1 MQKNACAALA
11 TALLLGSFSIPSLAS
26 GTEQLA
32 SFLKGTHSA
41 SGSFS
46 QVTADRKGKTG
57 QAMSGVFKFQRP
69 GKFVWNYEKPYEQGI
84 YCNGRTI
91 SVWDPD
97 LRQVTVKAIAS
108 SMPSSPAAILFGNN
122 DFRRDFTVKDAG
134 TKDGLEWIDAVPKLH
149 DTSFTDIRIGFRD
162 GLPAAMTLKDSFGQ
176 TITLHMSDM
185 KKNPS
190 ISSSAFEFRPRKGRK
205 FSVSKSAVFH
215 ENPRNIL
222 IIKES

>member
-57 QAMSGVFKFQRP
+57 QVMSGVFKFQRP

-190 ISSSAFEFRPRKGRK
+190 ISSSAFEFRPPKG
-205 FSVSKSAVFH
+205 A
-215 ENPRNIL
+215 EIL
-222 IIKES
+222 RQ

>member
-57 QAMSGVFKFQRP
+57 Q
-69 GKFVWNYEKPYEQGI
+69 FVWNYEKPYEQGI

-190 ISSSAFEFRPRKGRK
+190 ISSSAFEFRPPKG
-205 FSVSKSAVFH
+205 A
-215 ENPRNIL
+215 EIL
-222 IIKES
+222 RQ

>member
-1 MQKNACAALA
+1 MQKKACAALA
-11 TALLLGSFSIPSLAS
+11 SALLLGSFSIPSLAS

-32 SFLKGTHSA
+32 AFLKGTHSA

-46 QVTADRKGKTG
+46 QVT
-57 QAMSGVFKFQRP
+57 
-69 GKFVWNYEKPYEQGI
+69 
-84 YCNGRTI
+84 
-91 SVWDPD
+91 
-97 LRQVTVKAIAS
+97 
-108 SMPSSPAAILFGNN
+108 SSPAAILFGNN

-190 ISSSAFEFRPRKGRK
+190 ISSSAFEFRPPKG
-205 FSVSKSAVFH
+205 A
-215 ENPRNIL
+215 EIL
-222 IIKES
+222 RQ

>member
-1 MQKNACAALA
+1 MCGQLA

-190 ISSSAFEFRPRKGRK
+190 ISSSAFEFRPPKGAANSP
-205 FSVSKSAVFH
+205 SVKAQFFTRI
-215 ENPRNIL
+215 PAIFL
-222 IIKES
+222 

>member
-1 MQKNACAALA
+1 MKALRA
-11 TALLLGSFSIPSLAS
+11 GHLLQRPDDFCLGSGSET
-26 GTEQLA
+26 GNGEGNC
-32 SFLKGTHSA
+32 FLHAFKPGCHS
-41 SGSFS
+41 
-46 QVTADRKGKTG
+46 
-57 QAMSGVFKFQRP
+57 
-69 GKFVWNYEKPYEQGI
+69 
-84 YCNGRTI
+84 
-91 SVWDPD
+91 
-97 LRQVTVKAIAS
+97 
-108 SMPSSPAAILFGNN
+108 FGNN

-185 KKNPS
+185 KR
-190 ISSSAFEFRPRKGRK
+190 ILQSAAQRLNSVLRKGRK

>member
-1 MQKNACAALA
+1 MCGACHRIASRQFFHSFACLRNGAARVVPERDSFGERI
-11 TALLLGSFSIPSLAS
+11 LLPGDRGPEGKDRTGHVRGIQIPETGKVCL
-26 GTEQLA
+26 EL
-32 SFLKGTHSA
+32 
-41 SGSFS
+41 
-46 QVTADRKGKTG
+46 RK
-57 QAMSGVFKFQRP
+57 A
-69 GKFVWNYEKPYEQGI
+69 YEQGI

-190 ISSSAFEFRPRKGRK
+190 ISSSAFEFRPPKG
-205 FSVSKSAVFH
+205 A
-215 ENPRNIL
+215 EIL
-222 IIKES
+222 RQ

>member
-1 MQKNACAALA
+1 M
-11 TALLLGSFSIPSLAS
+11 I
-26 GTEQLA
+26 GTEPDAKKSVCGACLRIA
-32 SFLKGTHSA
+32 SRKFFY
-41 SGSFS
+41 SFAGLRNGAACG
-46 QVTADRKGKTG
+46 VPEGDAFRERFFFPGDRRPEGKDRADHVRGIQIPET
-57 QAMSGVFKFQRP
+57 VNVCLEF
-69 GKFVWNYEKPYEQGI
+69 YEQGI

-190 ISSSAFEFRPRKGRK
+190 ISSSAFEFRPPKG
-205 FSVSKSAVFH
+205 A
-215 ENPRNIL
+215 EIL
-222 IIKES
+222 RQ

>member
-1 MQKNACAALA
+1 
-11 TALLLGSFSIPSLAS
+11 
-26 GTEQLA
+26 
-32 SFLKGTHSA
+32 
-41 SGSFS
+41 
-46 QVTADRKGKTG
+46 
-57 QAMSGVFKFQRP
+57 MSGVFKFQRP

-190 ISSSAFEFRPRKGRK
+190 ISSSAFEFRPPKG
-205 FSVSKSAVFH
+205 A
-215 ENPRNIL
+215 EIL
-222 IIKES
+222 RQ